1 MQYEEQ
7 LEECNKYKE
16 FLTSLTPLEWFEEQ
30 AISKQQR
37 EKQKKDLQI
46 KTSELEGCIVNAF
59 YYTYVQNTYY
69 IEIINT

>member
-1 MQYEEQ
+1 
-7 LEECNKYKE
+7 
-16 FLTSLTPLEWFEEQ
+16 LTPLEWFEEQ

-59 YYTYVQNTYY
+59 LYTKVQNTYY
-69 IEIINT
+69 IKIINT